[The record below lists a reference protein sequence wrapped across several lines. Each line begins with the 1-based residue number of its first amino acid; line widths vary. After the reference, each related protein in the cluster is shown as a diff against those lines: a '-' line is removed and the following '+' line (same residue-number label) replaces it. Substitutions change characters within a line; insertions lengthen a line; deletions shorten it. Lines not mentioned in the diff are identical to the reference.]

1 MAWGAKV
8 QERRGWKECDG
19 GSFIATLHRSDF
31 VPPLALKTCGLQKF
45 CLTLTHKRDIAMK
58 RIVFNIVA
66 ILFCISAFAQAV
78 DMQVVMS
85 EYQYIKPQFTVKALE
100 NSLLTSDIRICK
112 SSLPIIIPRFM
123 VKPFE
128 SSPLFSDAVILK
140 LSVPFTPYL
149 QQNRIIIS
157 EAEPSVVVNTSYK
170 NLTAPA
176 FSQPNIQT
184 LNGWQVLLKA
194 GIGLTRGLAFG
205 DYNSDSTLDD

>member
-1 MAWGAKV
+1 
-8 QERRGWKECDG
+8 
-19 GSFIATLHRSDF
+19 
-31 VPPLALKTCGLQKF
+31 
-45 CLTLTHKRDIAMK
+45 
-58 RIVFNIVA
+58 
-66 ILFCISAFAQAV
+66 
-78 DMQVVMS
+78 MS